1 MSVITEET
9 AAEVI
14 QGKDHDHCL
23 LCGHLNPKSLNLR
36 FRSDGNG
43 TVEAQFQ
50 GHPDLQGYS
59 DILHG
64 GIIAALLDAAMT
76 HCLFHKGIQ
85 AVTGDMH
92 VRFVLPI
99 PYRSELRIR
108 AWISSSHGP
117 LYHLQAEIVVG
128 NRVAAWAQAK
138 FLQRRPARQERVL
151 PI

>member
-1 MSVITEET
+1 VITEET
-9 AAEVI
+9 ATEVI

-36 FRSDGNG
+36 FRPDGNG

-64 GIIAALLDAAMT
+64 GVIAALLDAAMT

-85 AVTGDMH
+85 AVTGDLH
-92 VRFVLPI
+92 VRFVLPV
-99 PYRSELRIR
+99 PCCSELRIR
-108 AWISSSHGP
+108 AWISSFHSP
-117 LYHLQAEIVVG
+117 LYRLSAEIIVDYKI
-128 NRVAAWAQAK
+128 AAWAQAK
-138 FLQRRPARQERVL
+138 FLQRRPARQERGL
-151 PI
+151 PF